1 MDNSAGGGQF
11 CCSSQA
17 FNCLD
22 ETHLHWEGK
31 HLLHSHST
39 NIAPISSKSTLG
51 DNMYVPTFKRHP
63 SREHFSGKKDVD
75 TILLKN
81 WGKALECL
89 TEVTALRASVGG

>member
-1 MDNSAGGGQF
+1 
-11 CCSSQA
+11 
-17 FNCLD
+17 
-22 ETHLHWEGK
+22 
-31 HLLHSHST
+31 
-39 NIAPISSKSTLG
+39 
-51 DNMYVPTFKRHP
+51 MYVPTFKRHP